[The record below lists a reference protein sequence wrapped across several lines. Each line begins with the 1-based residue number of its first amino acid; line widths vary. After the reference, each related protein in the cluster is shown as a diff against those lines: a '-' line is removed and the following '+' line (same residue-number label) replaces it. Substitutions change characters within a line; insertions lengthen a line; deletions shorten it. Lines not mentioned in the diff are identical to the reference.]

1 MIKSGRMFE
10 RILDAVDL
18 SKKYF
23 NGFVDLSELKKKIIP
38 RTKKFMPVGNETNPD
53 NRGFSYR

>member
-23 NGFVDLSELKKKIIP
+23 NGFDDLSELKKKIIP
-38 RTKKFMPVGNETNPD
+38 RIKKFMPVGKETKPD
-53 NRGFSYR
+53 SRGFS

>member
-1 MIKSGRMFE
+1 MIISKGRMFE

-23 NGFVDLSELKKKIIP
+23 RGVDDLSELKKKINP
-38 RTKKFMPVGNETNPD
+38 RTRKFIPVGKETNPD
-53 NRGFSYR
+53 SRGFS

>member
-1 MIKSGRMFE
+1 MFE
-10 RILDAVDL
+10 RILDVVDL

-23 NGFVDLSELKKKIIP
+23 NGFVDLSELKKKIRP
-38 RTKKFMPVGNETNPD
+38 RIKKFIPVGKETNPD

>member
-1 MIKSGRMFE
+1 MFD

-23 NGFVDLSELKKKIIP
+23 RGFDDLSELKKKINP
-38 RTKKFMPVGNETNPD
+38 KTRKFMPVGKETNPD